1 MNELGIVGI
10 AIIAVGLAMDAF
22 AVSLAA
28 GASGRARGRRAAFR
42 LSFHFGLF
50 QFLMPVLGWFAG
62 YHIEPLVSA
71 VDHWI
76 ALAMLSFVGARMI
89 RGGLSSRERLSSDP
103 SRGWTLVVLSVAT
116 SIDAL
121 AVGFSLAMLRVSVW
135 YPGLIIGLTAAGLSL
150 GGVWLGRRAG
160 SGLGRKAAVAG
171 GILLILIGVKIV
183 LDHVV
188 FV

>member
-1 MNELGIVGI
+1 VNEPGIVEV
-10 AIIAVGLAMDAF
+10 AVIAVGLAMDAF

-28 GASGRARGRRAAFR
+28 RASGRARGRRAAFR

-62 YHIEPLVSA
+62 YRVEPLVSA

-76 ALAMLSFVGARMI
+76 ALAMLAFVGARMI
-89 RGGLSSRERLSSDP
+89 HGGLSEQEPVCGDP
-103 SRGWTLVVLSVAT
+103 SRGWTLVALSLAT

-121 AVGFSLAMLRVSVW
+121 AIGFSLAMLRAPVW
-135 YPGLIIGLTAAGLSL
+135 VPALVIGVTAAALSL
-150 GGVWLGRRAG
+150 GGIWLGRRAG
-160 SGLGRKAAVAG
+160 PLLGRGAAVAG
-171 GILLILIGVKIV
+171 GILLIFIGLKIV

-188 FV
+188 LA

>member
-1 MNELGIVGI
+1 VSELGIVEI

-28 GASGRARGRRAAFR
+28 GASGEVRGRRAAFR

-50 QFLMPVLGWFAG
+50 QFLMPVAGWFAG
-62 YHIEPLVSA
+62 YRIEPLVSA

-76 ALAMLSFVGARMI
+76 ALAMLSFVGVRMI
-89 RGGLSSRERLSSDP
+89 RAGLSSPRSTLRDP
-103 SRGWTLVVLSVAT
+103 SRGWTLVALSVAT

-135 YPGLIIGLTAAGLSL
+135 HPSLIIGVTAAGLSL
-150 GGVWLGRRAG
+150 AGLWLGRCAG
-160 SGLGRKAAVAG
+160 ASLGRKAAVG
-171 GILLILIGVKIV
+171 GGVLLVLIGVRIV
-183 LDHVV
+183 VDHLRP
-188 FV
+188 